1 MIIMIDIIMM
11 IRKGWS
17 AVDRLR
23 YDDDDDDADFDDDVD
38 DDDKY
43 YFFDQ

>member
-23 YDDDDDDADFDDDVD
+23 YDDDDDADFDDDVD